1 MVVDNDDDDDDD
13 DDDVDNDDVAGVT
26 TVGNGGGG
34 VVGDVGT
41 GCTTG
46 LPIAGICNAV
56 KSPFSDNGKGNAG
69 VEPIGGVC

>member
-1 MVVDNDDDDDDD
+1 MVDD
-13 DDDVDNDDVAGVT
+13 DDDVDDVAGIT
-26 TVGNGGGG
+26 IVGNGGGG

-41 GCTTG
+41 DCTTG

-56 KSPFSDNGKGNAG
+56 MSPFSDNGKGNTG